1 VHTCCCSEETLYYC
15 HEAFLAIIIFP
26 FSSSSSPSSYHL
38 NSLTSSSTDFAARY
52 YNMKVSTA
60 LCALSLGSW
69 TLAAPIV
76 VFKNEPPKYS
86 GVQIT
91 RIPVTPA
98 SADTWPIRTH
108 KFTTTQDATA
118 QDALNGRP
126 DNRPY
131 SPTSDVAPSEAL
143 AAPRPLKTS
152 YLLSIRPFASHSSE
166 NESPDAASA
175 SSSQSPHSEF
185 QDSSIVEAETG
196 SVKKHHHF
204 TTVELETLGN
214 KPNYQTI
221 PCPKQSGYFH
231 LVKGYTDTTVVAVV
245 FILIAVIALIELWNP
260 ICRQ

>member
-1 VHTCCCSEETLYYC
+1 
-15 HEAFLAIIIFP
+15 
-26 FSSSSSPSSYHL
+26 
-38 NSLTSSSTDFAARY
+38 
-52 YNMKVSTA
+52 MKVSTA

-76 VFKNEPPKYS
+76 IFKNEPPKYS
-86 GVQIT
+86 GTQIT
-91 RIPVTPA
+91 RTSIDA
-98 SADTWPIRTH
+98 DSADTWPIRTH
-108 KFTTTQDATA
+108 KFTNTQDAA
-118 QDALNGRP
+118 QDSLTGRP

-152 YLLSIRPFASHSSE
+152 YLLSIRPFMLHSSE
-166 NESPDAASA
+166 NASPDTAP
-175 SSSQSPHSEF
+175 SSQSPHSEF

-214 KPNYQTI
+214 KPYYQTI

-260 ICRQ
+260 ICKITSRIWNREGMIRLDDNVDEKKQLEVRYSDFVLQPAPKTRSKSSLPSDEKAVHKS